1 MEELERTQQRLR
13 EMQQQQQKQQ
23 GGVQQQ
29 SGAAFKGA
37 GDDAFWERQLQ
48 VGEGWR
54 VRCGWGGR
62 WGEGRC
68 RQGSGVAGADRG
80 NRVSGDPE
88 GQVGHS
94 GSMQTRDGSWARC
107 SKREV
112 NLPGCVHVC
121 APTSQVKAEQVAS
134 LQAQLEAAAAAAR
147 ALEAREHMAA
157 QQAATRCCGAS
168 GPLGWAAAAHP
179 SSSERSAQE
188 AQHESLPLQ
197 PRFLSAH
204 VPSLPLCRPAL
215 LRLHRVTTLELQVD
229 SLTQE
234 LARRPGAQQHE
245 ELVQRAGEGTERVK
259 GRGGGMG
266 GYGAGK
272 GTGRAGERAG
282 EEPVA
287 SQGAAATRQCVARA
301 G

>member
-1 MEELERTQQRLR
+1 
-13 EMQQQQQKQQ
+13 MQA
-23 GGVQQQ
+23 VL
-29 SGAAFKGA
+29 
-37 GDDAFWERQLQ
+37 W
-48 VGEGWR
+48 
-54 VRCGWGGR
+54 
-62 WGEGRC
+62 
-68 RQGSGVAGADRG
+68 
-80 NRVSGDPE
+80 
-88 GQVGHS
+88 
-94 GSMQTRDGSWARC
+94 DG
-107 SKREV
+107 
-112 NLPGCVHVC
+112 
-121 APTSQVKAEQVAS
+121 
-134 LQAQLEAAAAAAR
+134 
-147 ALEAREHMAA
+147 
-157 QQAATRCCGAS
+157 
-168 GPLGWAAAAHP
+168 
-179 SSSERSAQE
+179 SSERSAQE